1 MATRNALS
9 LAVHTCIKI
18 FFEKKNIYCFSVG
31 AWLGFDSITFASAP
45 CQYNLS
51 FSFSNLA
58 YSRKTQHESSK
69 IFFEHASHVAKPNI
83 FPLGTT
89 GSVMD
94 SGLSMKGCSHT
105 KTQFYEIK
113 QD

>member
-1 MATRNALS
+1 MTSFKGALAMATRNALS
-9 LAVHTCIKI
+9 LAVHTCIKT

-69 IFFEHASHVAKPNI
+69 IFFEHSSHVAKPII
-83 FPLGTT
+83 FFRTAQRALLWTA
-89 GSVMD
+89 V
-94 SGLSMKGCSHT
+94 C
-105 KTQFYEIK
+105 Q
-113 QD
+113 